1 MSKKESSIRVISGKF
16 RSRKIVFPS
25 DLSIRPTGA
34 RIRESLFNWLQA
46 DIVGANCLDLF
57 AGSGALGIE
66 SLSRGAKGVTFVEA
80 DPKAALALTGNLEDL
95 GGPNAVVHP
104 INAISWLGE
113 YKSTEQFDIVYLD
126 PSFEQNIL
134 SKCYILLEEAN
145 ILKDSCIIYI
155 ESGKAVEKTN
165 VPANW
170 LLQRSEKVGA
180 VYFYLYHR
188 IFDLNKDK

>member
-16 RSRKIVFPS
+16 GSRKIVFPS

-80 DPKAALALTGNLEDL
+80 DTRAALALTGNLEAL
-95 GGPNAVVHP
+95 EVPNAVVHP
-104 INAISWLGE
+104 INAMSWLAE

-126 PSFEQNIL
+126 PSFEENIL

-155 ESGKAVEKTN
+155 ESGKALEKTN
-165 VPANW
+165 VPPNW
-170 LLQRSEKVGA
+170 LLQRSKKAGV

-188 IFDLNKDK
+188 IFDLNNDK